1 MPASASV
8 PVLLPVFLV
17 TDILCACIL
26 AQLLALRKAG
36 VAGTR
41 SWIAANIAMV
51 AYLPALGLR
60 AVLPLVFSVVLSNG
74 LGLLAASLFY
84 IGCAR
89 FLGRPTHARGWLLL
103 VCCALAG
110 LLWFTLVEDVIR
122 LRVIIASGGIAVVFV
137 ATAYLLW
144 RHRPPGQ
151 GAAVYWL
158 GACCSTA
165 TALLH
170 ASRAIYYGAG
180 FGNLSDLFANTLV
193 NVLSMSLTAA
203 LVPGLSMLAAA
214 MVQQQLLSDATW
226 RAERDG
232 MTGTLTRQSFESR
245 IVADLQRAN
254 ISGDAFCFVLADLD
268 FFKRINDNHGHQA
281 GDRVLVAFTELIRRQ
296 LRAGDYIGRMGGEEF
311 GIALPATPP
320 AEAMRVAERLRQA
333 VAAQQVVTDSGSLR
347 YSVSMGLAV
356 HAAGAS
362 FSDLYRHADQALYAA
377 KQAGRNAIVSQDAS
391 AQPACT
397 ALRNCCKPA

>member
-1 MPASASV
+1 MSVPASV

-17 TDILCACIL
+17 TDILCVCIL
-26 AQLLALRKAG
+26 VQLLALRKAG

-60 AVLPLVFSVVLSNG
+60 TVLPQVFSVVLSNG

-89 FLGRPTHARGWLLL
+89 FLGRPAYSRFWLALIL
-103 VCCALAG
+103 CALAG
-110 LLWFTLVEDVIR
+110 LLWFTLVADVIR
-122 LRVIIASGGIAVVFV
+122 LRILIASGGIVVVFV
-137 ATAYLLW
+137 ATAHLLC
-144 RHRPPGQ
+144 RHRPVGQ

-158 GACCSTA
+158 GAACSIA

-170 ASRAIYYGAG
+170 SARAIYYGAG
-180 FGNLSDLFANTLV
+180 LGNLSDLFANTPA
-193 NVLSMSLTAA
+193 NVISMSLTAA

-232 MTGTLTRQSFESR
+232 MTGTLTRQSFEIR
-245 IVADLQRAN
+245 ILADLQRAN
-254 ISGDAFCFVLADLD
+254 LTGDAFCFVLVDLD
-268 FFKRINDNHGHQA
+268 FFKRINDSHGHQT
-281 GDRVLVAFTELIRRQ
+281 GDRVLVAFAELIRRHV
-296 LRAGDYIGRMGGEEF
+296 RTADYIGRMGGEEF

-333 VAAQQVVTDSGSLR
+333 VAAQRIATDSGSLG

-356 HAAGAS
+356 RGQHETFA
-362 FSDLYRHADQALYAA
+362 DLYRHADQALYVA
-377 KQAGRNAIVSQDAS
+377 KQAGRNRVQAYAQDA
-391 AQPACT
+391 A
-397 ALRNCCKPA
+397 

>member
-1 MPASASV
+1 MSAPASV

-26 AQLLALRKAG
+26 VQLLALRKAG

-60 AVLPLVFSVVLSNG
+60 TVLPLVFSVVLSNG

-89 FLGRPTHARGWLLL
+89 FLGRPAYSRFWLALIL
-103 VCCALAG
+103 CALAG
-110 LLWFTLVEDVIR
+110 LLWFTLVVDVIR

-137 ATAYLLW
+137 ATAYLLC
-144 RHRPPGQ
+144 RHRPAGQ
-151 GAAVYWL
+151 GAVVYWL
-158 GACCSTA
+158 GAACSIA

-170 ASRAIYYGAG
+170 TARAIYYGAG
-180 FGNLSDLFANTLV
+180 LGNLSDLFASTPA
-193 NVLSMSLTAA
+193 NVMSMSLTAA

-232 MTGTLTRQSFESR
+232 MTGTLTRQSFETR
-245 IVADLQRAN
+245 ILADLQRAN
-254 ISGDAFCFVLADLD
+254 LTGDAFCFVLADLD
-268 FFKRINDNHGHQA
+268 FFKQINDSHGHQT
-281 GDRVLVAFTELIRRQ
+281 GDRVLVAFTELIRRHV
-296 LRAGDYIGRMGGEEF
+296 RAADYIGRMGGEEF

-320 AEAMRVAERLRQA
+320 AEAMRVAERLRLA
-333 VAAQQVVTDSGSLR
+333 VAAQHIATDSGSLSYR
-347 YSVSMGLAV
+347 VSMGLAV
-356 HAAGAS
+356 REQGETFA
-362 FSDLYRHADQALYAA
+362 DLYRHADQALYAA
-377 KQAGRNAIVSQDAS
+377 KQAGRNRVQAYAQDA
-391 AQPACT
+391 A
-397 ALRNCCKPA
+397 